1 MLFLL
6 IVTLPYAADRVTA
19 TDAPAVAQRRA
30 A

>member
-1 MLFLL
+1 
-6 IVTLPYAADRVTA
+6 VTLPYAADRVTA

>member
-6 IVTLPYAADRVTA
+6 LVTLPYAADR
-19 TDAPAVAQRRA
+19 APLPANNAAEHPRA

>member
-6 IVTLPYAADRVTA
+6 LVTLPYAADRT
-19 TDAPAVAQRRA
+19 PASTLPTIEQQRA

>member
-6 IVTLPYAADRVTA
+6 LVTLPYAADRI
-19 TDAPAVAQRRA
+19 PASTVPAIEQQLA